1 MRWKLKKRKTV
12 RGGDGG
18 RALTTFGDDKADLCT
33 NQILYICHII
43 HASKKYTYV
52 LCLINQSL

>member
-52 LCLINQSL
+52 LCL